1 MTGKQEKFLAEYL
14 KDFNGTAAARRLGY
28 TEGSAGT
35 TAYRFL
41 RSPAVR
47 EALARE
53 LTKPS
58 PARVIAELQAVAF
71 AEGSDENGSA
81 TKLASK
87 LRALELLGKHLGL
100 FDPSAQTPPEPVTII
115 EDISPSGGEL
125 KVEN

>member
-1 MTGKQEKFLAEYL
+1 MTEKQEKFLAEYL
-14 KDFNGTAAARRLGY
+14 KDFNGTAAARRIGCSE
-28 TEGSAGT
+28 TAAGT

-41 RSPAVR
+41 RNPSVR
-47 EALARE
+47 EALAKE

-58 PARVIAELQAVAF
+58 PARIIAELQAVAF

-100 FDPSAQTPPEPVTII
+100 FDPASQTLPEPVTII
-115 EDISPSGGEL
+115 EDLPPPGP
-125 KVEN
+125 N